1 MKEPGRVYGGRSEP
15 ERRADRRARLLA
27 AALELF
33 GTEGWA
39 STTIERICATASV
52 ATRSF
57 YEEFASREAALL
69 AVYQGVMTGVIGEVV
84 PRVAALRG
92 SPEDQIREGL
102 TGYVAYVTEDPR
114 RARVAHHEVRL
125 AGALEHHRR
134 ATMRRFADLI
144 VQQGR
149 LPEPGGHILG
159 LALAGAV
166 SEVLVDWVAQAEPRP
181 ATGPLVDVL
190 VELFAGAIV
199 PPAQMKSS

>member
-1 MKEPGRVYGGRSEP
+1 MTEPGRVYGGRSEP
-15 ERRADRRARLLA
+15 ERRADRRARLLT

-39 STTIERICATASV
+39 STTIERICSTAGV

-69 AVYQGVMTGVIGEVV
+69 AVYQEIMSGVIAEVV
-84 PRVAALRG
+84 PKVTALRG
-92 SPEDQIREGL
+92 RGVEQVRAGL
-102 TGYVAYVTEDPR
+102 TGYVSYVTDDPR

-125 AGALEHHRR
+125 AGGLEHQRR

-144 VQQGR
+144 AQQGR
-149 LPEPGGHILG
+149 LPEPSGRILG

-166 SEVLVDWVAQAEPRP
+166 SEVLVDWVAQPEPRP
-181 ATGPLVDVL
+181 ETGPMVDVL
-190 VELFAGAIV
+190 VQLFARAI
-199 PPAQMKSS
+199 PAS

>member
-1 MKEPGRVYGGRSEP
+1 MTEPGRVYGGRSEP

-39 STTIERICATASV
+39 STTIERICATANV

-57 YEEFASREAALL
+57 YEEFSSREAALL
-69 AVYQGVMTGVIGEVV
+69 AVYQQVMAGVINEVV
-84 PRVAALRG
+84 PRVTALRG
-92 SPEDQIREGL
+92 KPVEQIREGL
-102 TGYVAYVTEDPR
+102 RGYVGYLTEDPR

-125 AGALEHHRR
+125 AGGLEHHRR

-144 VQQGR
+144 VQYGR
-149 LPEPGGHILG
+149 LPDPGGHLLG

-181 ATGPLVDVL
+181 DTGPLVDVL
-190 VELFAGAIV
+190 VDLFAGAIL
-199 PPAQMKSS
+199 PSGQMNRS